1 MKKWESAPAICW
13 FYSHVPVL
21 NNRVSDSGQCSEIK
35 SHDKSPPS
43 KYCFNEPCMSQFLSR
58 KKGFIAALVA
68 LFLAVGGSAAATNAS
83 TGNPP
88 AQSK

>member
-1 MKKWESAPAICW
+1 
-13 FYSHVPVL
+13 
-21 NNRVSDSGQCSEIK
+21 
-35 SHDKSPPS
+35 
-43 KYCFNEPCMSQFLSR
+43 MSQFLSR